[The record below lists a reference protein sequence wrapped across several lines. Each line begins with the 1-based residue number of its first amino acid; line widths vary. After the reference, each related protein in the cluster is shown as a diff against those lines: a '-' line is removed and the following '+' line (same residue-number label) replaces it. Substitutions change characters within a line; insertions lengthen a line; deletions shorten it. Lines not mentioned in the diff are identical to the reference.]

1 MNGQCQLYIAFG
13 VMQKCASVCSWHPLS
28 TPPYPLNPP
37 AIPCSARAPR
47 VPCQY
52 CSGLSWPRLTGVV
65 STEIADSRRQQ
76 GCASWGSEGQPHSF
90 SRHPVCRHWGPL
102 GQAGWQLHS
111 APPGRIPGTVSCPQL
126 DRGFSPQ
133 GTACGNNVRSVA
145 DNSYPWDCLSLPPE
159 ALFVLNRM
167 K

>member
-1 MNGQCQLYIAFG
+1 
-13 VMQKCASVCSWHPLS
+13 MQKCASTCSSHQLS
-28 TPPYPLNPP
+28 TPPCPLIPP
-37 AIPCSARAPR
+37 PIPCSARAPG

-52 CSGLSWPRLTGVV
+52 RPRLSWPSLTGVV
-65 STEIADSRRQQ
+65 SSEIAGSRRQQ
-76 GCASWGSEGQPHSF
+76 GCPSWGSEGQPHSF
-90 SRHPVCRHWGPL
+90 SRHPVCRHCGPL

-133 GTACGNNVRSVA
+133 GTAYRNNVRSVA